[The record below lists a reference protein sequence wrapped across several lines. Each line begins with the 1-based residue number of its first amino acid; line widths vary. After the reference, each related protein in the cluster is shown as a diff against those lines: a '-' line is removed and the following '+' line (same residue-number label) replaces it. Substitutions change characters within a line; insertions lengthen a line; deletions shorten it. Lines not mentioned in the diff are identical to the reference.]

1 APIAAMSAAFWA
13 IALWPTSAGADQ
25 SSRKC
30 RPSTSMSVHTVTVP
44 SPARSTAA
52 SSPVSTTTRGS
63 GPPSVAATAA
73 AMTANSPAWP
83 TVCGLCCDC
92 IARSPLLPGPAGT
105 AAHRRVPV
113 PWARPPRAARTDRPV
128 RSSHLAAT
136 VFREV
141 QTAMSDTADQHDSAP
156 SEPEESAEDAS
167 GRSPALIATA
177 VALPLMVL
185 VGVIVFAV
193 LATPSPVLEP
203 VAIGAAEAPE
213 AESEACPEL
222 IAAVPDELA
231 GLARAEGV
239 DPGPRGAAAWQDPD
253 DPDAEEVVLRCGLDR
268 PHEFVQNSPLQVVGD
283 VEWLEVDG
291 AADGLESSTWT
302 AVDRGV

>member
-1 APIAAMSAAFWA
+1 
-13 IALWPTSAGADQ
+13 
-25 SSRKC
+25 
-30 RPSTSMSVHTVTVP
+30 
-44 SPARSTAA
+44 
-52 SSPVSTTTRGS
+52 
-63 GPPSVAATAA
+63 
-73 AMTANSPAWP
+73 
-83 TVCGLCCDC
+83 
-92 IARSPLLPGPAGT
+92 
-105 AAHRRVPV
+105 
-113 PWARPPRAARTDRPV
+113 
-128 RSSHLAAT
+128 
-136 VFREV
+136 
-141 QTAMSDTADQHDSAP
+141 SDTADPHDSAP

-193 LATPSPVLEP
+193 LATRPPVLEP

-213 AESEACPEL
+213 AESEACTEL
-222 IAAVPDELA
+222 IAAVPDDLA
-231 GLARAEGV
+231 GLTRAEVV
-239 DPGPRGAAAWQDPD
+239 DPVPPGAAAWQDPD

-302 AVDRGV
+302 AVDRGVYIALTLPSGSGSGPIQRVSETIAETLPAQDLDPAPARDLGDPNVPGIETPPGPAQDD